1 MTEGQG
7 LAAASARATGTD
19 AAPSA
24 DPVRPGPPPAAQP
37 GPGPAAAGPVIPG
50 GGEGGRHR
58 RVDARQLEA
67 ALLALRRRIVDVN
80 LVYETEGAE
89 AIRAER
95 RKLLSQI
102 DDYLLPRIRQSE
114 APILVALVG
123 STGAGKSTLVNS
135 IVGAQVSA
143 TGIRR
148 PTTNSPVLA
157 CHPDE
162 ADWFAENVFLPTV
175 PRVRQEGLARS
186 GRDGLLVLAS
196 SEGMPKGVALLDTPD
211 IDSVVSAHRDFAHQF
226 LDASDLWLFMTTASR
241 YADAAVWELL
251 EYAKERGAALG
262 IVLSR
267 VPPSSGAELTKHF
280 GAMLEANGLG
290 ENDRFVINETV
301 ITDSRLPPEASA
313 PVREW
318 LQDTAVRADRR
329 VAVLTQTMA
338 GALDTFRSRVPAL
351 AAEVEAQLRI
361 RSDLKAAVEGAYAAG
376 LGEAEEA
383 LADGSLLR
391 GEILARWQDFAG
403 TGELLRGLQ
412 APRGRQGRQRKR
424 GVPARAQSLK
434 SALRTGIESLILSV
448 ADRAAE
454 ESIRRWRNHPA
465 GVSLLDE
472 YAAAQA
478 SQSWTGSQFAADA
491 GLIFGTTAEP
501 IPDDADGAAPE
512 GPLRQATIPLAHSSA
527 DLQTRAVR
535 AVSAWQ
541 DHVMRLVKAESVTK
555 RSIARVMSF
564 DDDSLA
570 TVLIVAMLGQRD
582 ADGAPAEGTGAVPQL
597 LLASLFGAGPLRE
610 IGAKARADLTERMRR
625 LFDEEMLRF
634 VEVIDSA
641 GELDDAAAV
650 RLYQAT
656 YSLEMAR

>member
-1 MTEGQG
+1 
-7 LAAASARATGTD
+7 
-19 AAPSA
+19 
-24 DPVRPGPPPAAQP
+24 
-37 GPGPAAAGPVIPG
+37 
-50 GGEGGRHR
+50 
-58 RVDARQLEA
+58 LEA

-89 AIRAER
+89 ATRAER

-301 ITDSRLPPEASA
+301 ITDSRLPAEVSA

-434 SALRTGIESLILSV
+434 SALRAGIESLILSV

-465 GVSLLDE
+465 GVSLLDA

-478 SQSWTGSQFAADA
+478 SQGWTGSQFAADA
-491 GLIFGTTAEP
+491 GLIFGTTVEP
-501 IPDDADGAAPE
+501 IPDDADGASPE
-512 GPLRQATIPLAHSSA
+512 GPLRQATLPLAHSSA

-582 ADGAPAEGTGAVPQL
+582 ADGGPAEGTGAVPQL

-610 IGAKARADLTERMRR
+610 IGAQAWADLRERMRR

-641 GELDDAAAV
+641 GELDEAAAV